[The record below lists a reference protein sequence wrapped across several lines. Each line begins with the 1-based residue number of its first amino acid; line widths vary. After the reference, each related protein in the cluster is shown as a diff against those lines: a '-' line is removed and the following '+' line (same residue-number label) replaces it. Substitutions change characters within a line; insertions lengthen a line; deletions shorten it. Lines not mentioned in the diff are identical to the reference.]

1 MGDMNKPDI
10 KNILKPL
17 KQLTMNHISIRKF
30 GLAFGITGAL
40 LYFGCALVMLILGHD
55 STVKFF
61 NTLLHGLDVFTI
73 IRMNIS
79 PVEALFGIVQT
90 FILGWLIGSCISGIY
105 NITLKSK

>member
-1 MGDMNKPDI
+1 MGDMNKTDI
-10 KNILKPL
+10 MNIQNPL
-17 KQLTMNHISIRKF
+17 KQLTMNHINIRKF

-61 NTLLHGLDVFTI
+61 NTLLHGVDVSTI

-79 PVEALFGIVQT
+79 PAESLFGIVQT
-90 FILGWLIGSCISGIY
+90 FILGWLIGACIAGIY
-105 NITLKSK
+105 NVTLKSK